1 MRCLHTLAVAGLAIA
16 VTYLFWQVQALQTIV
31 DNDQAAVEALREQV
45 QTQQHEEIQQLSE
58 EVKQEQSNSLYQAAG
73 TFTILTCLL
82 TMFHMST
89 HLQNMHEPM
98 VQRKI
103 ITILWM
109 SPIYG
114 VTSFL
119 SLIFPCKCIFF
130 VFGCVRRTYLRRN
143 HSLSSYSL
151 SCSLLSLFAIELIL
165 AADGYLAVIK
175 DFYEAYVVYTFL
187 SFLIAVLGR
196 GNREVAVD
204 VLSNHAEHLKQ
215 PTRCLKRFYHPPPE
229 TSNRAKA
236 AAVIMECMILAMQF
250 VFIRPLTSIARF
262 VSTDLWEK
270 YHPPSD
276 EGGWQAYVMTPAF
289 VCAMITNVSVFLA
302 FTGLVKFYHAVRE
315 ELTWCS
321 PFWKFMAIKGIVF
334 LTFWQGL
341 LITILVELR
350 NDGTSTSD
358 TFGYGNDTTSP
369 IYYNSTNSNGGSD
382 NGDSE
387 FGGNIAFTPTH
398 SPTHSPTI
406 TAPDWYN
413 NNNHNRTRFL
423 FPRTLE
429 TSDEEVK
436 SSRQEAQEIQ
446 NALICFEMLLFS
458 IAHWCVFPHE
468 EWAEGYRPKEGASV
482 AGIGLKDF
490 VSDMSY
496 IVSSRSENRAHR
508 RRRKRAAK
516 GAIGDGTTELTLV
529 DSHTAPTPDGE
540 GSYSSSHNDDSFD
553 TKGDDVRVYEY
564 NLSGSDAA
572 NQQSYSS
579 YGTEEDCELAS
590 SNNNNVD
597 PLGGEDV
604 KNTYD
609 FDNDFEGD
617 FDDFEKVSQPQSSS
631 NELPYRGRQL
641 D

>member
-1 MRCLHTLAVAGLAIA
+1 
-16 VTYLFWQVQALQTIV
+16 
-31 DNDQAAVEALREQV
+31 
-45 QTQQHEEIQQLSE
+45 
-58 EVKQEQSNSLYQAAG
+58 
-73 TFTILTCLL
+73 
-82 TMFHMST
+82 
-89 HLQNMHEPM
+89 
-98 VQRKI
+98 
-103 ITILWM
+103 
-109 SPIYG
+109 
-114 VTSFL
+114 
-119 SLIFPCKCIFF
+119 
-130 VFGCVRRTYLRRN
+130 
-143 HSLSSYSL
+143 
-151 SCSLLSLFAIELIL
+151 
-165 AADGYLAVIK
+165 
-175 DFYEAYVVYTFL
+175 VVYTFL

-350 NDGTSTSD
+350 HDGKSTPD
-358 TFGYGNDTTSP
+358 TFGYGNGTTSP

-387 FGGNIAFTPTH
+387 FAGNIEFT
-398 SPTHSPTI
+398 PTHSPTI

-413 NNNHNRTRFL
+413 NNNHNRTRSL
-423 FPRTLE
+423 FSRTLE
-429 TSDEEVK
+429 ASDAEIK

-468 EWAEGYRPKEGASV
+468 EWAEGYRPKKGASV

-516 GAIGDGTTELTLV
+516 GALGDGTTELTLV

-540 GSYSSSHNDDSFD
+540 GSYSISHNDDSFD

-572 NQQSYSS
+572 NHQSYSS
-579 YGTEEDCELAS
+579 YGSEEDSELAS